1 MLRHD
6 CSLVKRKHPYC
17 PRRAPVCWGRCP
29 WGSTQALCSGS
40 RPLQDQWGQGVPLA
54 SLREAMDGAFMTMT
68 GQFYWPLVKI
78 SSPSKEQWWIKDCWD
93 EGVWPSNPLGLG
105 LLYHIT
111 SVLLSS
117 RRLLYHSSHPSA
129 LYILCQGG
137 AEVSH
142 IPTLSQPNSPGL
154 HPRLFFP
161 SCTSLPCLARIQ
173 PWVIFSDEHLI
184 KKRNSLILG
193 CWDSS
198 VFITL
203 SNVVSSQGWAD
214 PRVKADT
221 ECYQIRRERRLCP
234 GLDPG
239 ISGSS
244 PWISEDI
251 RSARKSWGW
260 LLRTQW
266 EALSGGGCPITWHR
280 HLNWETP
287 FLQYA
292 GINIGP
298 VHKKDVMKASVMLE
312 HDPQ

>member
-17 PRRAPVCWGRCP
+17 PHRAHMCWGRCP
-29 WGSTQALCSGS
+29 WGSTQAVCSGS

-54 SLREAMDGAFMTMT
+54 SLWEATDGAFMTTT

-78 SSPSKEQWWIKDCWD
+78 SSPSKEQWGNK
-93 EGVWPSNPLGLG
+93 G
-105 LLYHIT
+105 LLRWGGLTIKPIGLRTPVPHYIST
-111 SVLLSS
+111 FIFQKIIIWFLSS
-117 RRLLYHSSHPSA
+117 ICFTYTLPRWCRGFTHPN
-129 LYILCQGG
+129 I
-137 AEVSH
+137 
-142 IPTLSQPNSPGL
+142 SQTNSPGL

-193 CWDSS
+193 YWDSG

-221 ECYQIRRERRLCP
+221 ECYQIRRERGLRP

-260 LLRTQW
+260 LPRTQW
-266 EALSGGGCPITWHR
+266 EALSGGAVPSPDIGIWTGKP
-280 HLNWETP
+280 P
-287 FLQYA
+287 FYSMQGSTL
-292 GINIGP
+292 GLST
-298 VHKKDVMKASVMLE
+298 KKMSWRLRWC
-312 HDPQ
+312 